1 MKKILAMIFLTASL
15 SVSAQLVGETD
26 AESLEKNSI
35 QLSNDVRPVFLY
47 PRCYWN
53 GATGECTLQNYSPED
68 VVCHFEVRASTSR
81 GFQYSNYQYR
91 VLYRGMSAYT
101 RVYANNPHYDPISF
115 MTASAQCNTL
125 R

>member
-1 MKKILAMIFLTASL
+1 MKKILAMIFLTFSL

-35 QLSNDVRPVFLY
+35 QLSNDGWPVFLH

-53 GATGECTLQNYSPED
+53 NSNGECVLQNYSAED
-68 VVCHFEVRASTSR
+68 VVCHFHVKARSSK
-81 GFQYSNYQYR
+81 GYQYNNYQYR
-91 VLYRGMSAYT
+91 ILYRGMAAYT
-101 RVYANNPHYDPISF
+101 RVYANNPQVDPLFHMSA
-115 MTASAQCNTL
+115 TAQCVSL

>member
-53 GATGECTLQNYSPED
+53 YSSGECVLQNYSGED
-68 VVCHFEVRASTSR
+68 VVCHFNVKARSSR
-81 GFQYSNYQYR
+81 GHQFSNYQYR
-91 VLYRGMSAYT
+91 VLYRGMGAYT
-101 RVYANNPHYDPISF
+101 RVYANNPQVDPLVHMSA
-115 MTASAQCNTL
+115 TAQCSTL